1 MTLVSTPEE
10 RFTDIPNYGY
20 PVKRVSVGDPE
31 MAYVDVQGAESE
43 TFLCLHGE
51 PTWGYLYRGLIDRLT
66 DRGRVVV
73 PDAIGFGRSDK
84 YTDREEYSF
93 RLHYDALIAFIERL
107 DLTNVTLICQDW
119 GGALGLTAAAN
130 HPDRFAR
137 LVPMNTDLPTGD
149 QEMPTEW
156 HRFHEFVET
165 AVELQIGRLVQNG
178 TTRELSDA
186 EVAAYDAPFASEA
199 EKAGAYEWPEMVP
212 RQGGGDGSSLTA
224 SAREKL
230 STWEKPVFVLFSD
243 GDPITHDARDELRE
257 LFPTANNH
265 PDRWISNAG
274 HYLQEDAP
282 EEIAEYIVQFVD
294 RT

>member
-1 MTLVSTPEE
+1 MPLVSTPED
-10 RFTDIPNYGY
+10 RFTKVPDYDY
-20 PVKRVSVGDPE
+20 PVERVAVGDPE
-31 MAYVDVQGAESE
+31 MAYVDAPGNGPE

-84 YTDREEYSF
+84 YTEREEYDF
-93 RLHYDALIAFIERL
+93 RLHYDALTTFIERL
-107 DLTNVTLICQDW
+107 NLSNITLVCQDW

-130 HPDRFAR
+130 HPKRFAR

-149 QEMPTEW
+149 QEMPAEW
-156 HRFHEFVET
+156 HRFHDFVES
-165 AVELQIGRLVQNG
+165 ASELEIGRLVRNG
-178 TTRELSDA
+178 TARKLSDA
-186 EVAAYDAPFASEA
+186 EVAAYDAPYGSEA
-199 EKAGAYEWPEMVP
+199 EKAGAYEWPKMVP
-212 RQGGGDGSSLTA
+212 RRGGGDGGSLTA
-224 SAREKL
+224 AARERL
-230 STWEKPVFVLFSD
+230 GSWEKPAFVLFSD
-243 GDPITHDARDELRE
+243 GDPITRNARDDLRA
-257 LFPTANNH
+257 LFPTATEQ

-282 EEIAEYIVQFVD
+282 EEIAECIVRFVD